1 MSSKTGSRTY
11 DLNEATVR
19 KTLHHCALFMW
30 LIDQKLFLFQNVE
43 KSSRRF
49 RSFGITSC
57 RVVVTKREPWP
68 FRAKSVKIK
77 GRKRSIR
84 RTGRKANIRPTML
97 ASRDQCCKTFLPCLR
112 TLHIILR
119 LLIGIIK
126 KRWPLPNSNSFFK
139 RAQPHPLFVY
149 FPSLP
154 TFTNFPEKTV
164 NFSGIRTWIVRVEG
178 NYADH

>member
-1 MSSKTGSRTY
+1 M
-11 DLNEATVR
+11 R

-57 RVVVTKREPWP
+57 RVVVTKQEPWP

-77 GRKRSIR
+77 GRKRSTR

-126 KRWPLPNSNSFFK
+126 KRWPLPNSNSFCNGPNHTHF
-139 RAQPHPLFVY
+139 LFIFLRY
-149 FPSLP
+149 QHSQIFQKNCKFQWNSNLDCPSRRQLC
-154 TFTNFPEKTV
+154 
-164 NFSGIRTWIVRVEG
+164 
-178 NYADH
+178 